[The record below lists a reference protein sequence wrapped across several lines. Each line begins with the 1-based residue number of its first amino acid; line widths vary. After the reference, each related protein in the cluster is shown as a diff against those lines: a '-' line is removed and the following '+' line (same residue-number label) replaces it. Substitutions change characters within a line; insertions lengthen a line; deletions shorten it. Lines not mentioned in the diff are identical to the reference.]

1 LPFSSLTEYNWVW
14 VVVADGESAGVASV
28 TTALNLTP
36 EDLKRYRDAARRRA
50 ASRALTPSEV
60 ATRDELLKRVHNAA
74 ETLMTHYGAKRV
86 ILFGSLAHEAWYS
99 ADSDVDLA
107 VEGLPSDAYWRAW
120 RAVEEIIGD
129 RPVDLI
135 EVESARE
142 SLRSAIERSGVPL

>member
-1 LPFSSLTEYNWVW
+1 M
-14 VVVADGESAGVASV
+14 

-50 ASRALTPSEV
+50 APPALTPSEV
-60 ATRDELLKRVHNAA
+60 SKRDDLLKRVRNAA
-74 ETLMTHYGAKRV
+74 ATLMTRYGAKRV

-107 VEGLPSDAYWRAW
+107 VEGLSSDTYWQAW

-142 SLRSAIERSGVPL
+142 SLRSAIERSGVSL